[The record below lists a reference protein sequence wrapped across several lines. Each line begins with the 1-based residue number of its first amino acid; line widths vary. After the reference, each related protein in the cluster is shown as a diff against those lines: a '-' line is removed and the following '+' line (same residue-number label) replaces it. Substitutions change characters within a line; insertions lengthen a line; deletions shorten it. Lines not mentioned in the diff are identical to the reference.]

1 MLQPPGLGKLLAFQ
15 DALQRGGDG
24 FGRNWRLALMVSV
37 VYRLARSAAMGFL
50 FE

>member
-1 MLQPPGLGKLLAFQ
+1 MRSSSAATASAKTGE
-15 DALQRGGDG
+15 
-24 FGRNWRLALMVSV
+24 LALMVSV